1 MTASFLGFKIGTSEL
16 DYQTATVLSN
26 VHPKSLQ
33 PRHNSMNALHTSLIY
48 IILIQI
54 FTSLES
60 LLLRSNNRNCPD
72 EPMNNTYYCI
82 SSAVFPG
89 SCTFMSLSHMQ
100 SIFNTFFLK
109 TFLQKKSIFHTYFFF
124 GEPIETVRRHARLNM
139 ATQFCF
145 RTDDPESKI
154 RLRVCSSCK
163 AVAYCSVSQ
172 RNSTAPRSYISLLI
186 SALKIA
192 L

>member
-33 PRHNSMNALHTSLIY
+33 PRHNSMNALHTSFLIY

-54 FTSLES
+54 FTSES

-72 EPMNNTYYCI
+72 EPIKNTYYCI

-109 TFLQKKSIFHTYFFF
+109 TFLQKNPSFMPTFSSGNLSKLCAAT
-124 GEPIETVRRHARLNM
+124 HA
-139 ATQFCF
+139 
-145 RTDDPESKI
+145 
-154 RLRVCSSCK
+154 
-163 AVAYCSVSQ
+163 
-172 RNSTAPRSYISLLI
+172 
-186 SALKIA
+186 
-192 L
+192 